1 MNLDNNLKAVYIL
14 RVNNNLKRER
24 KPKAVTK

>member
-1 MNLDNNLKAVYIL
+1 MNLDNNLKAVCIL